1 MHCWVIGRGGMLG
14 SGVEKRLP
22 LAANVYEPKL
32 RFSWNEPD
40 SFAQE
45 IEQEVHDFGKAVAG
59 GPWSIYWCAGVGT
72 VAASEEVLQSEIEN
86 IKRFLTAVKNSPGLI
101 SNQGSLFYSS
111 SAGGIYAGVTSLPI
125 TEQTEAAPRSAYG
138 LQKLKNE
145 EMFGT
150 FGREQGVR
158 VLLGRIANLYGPAQN
173 RSKGQGLVTAIC
185 QSYIRRKPAQI
196 FVGLDTVRNYIY
208 VDDAVKSIVR
218 AMGIVA
224 DMPNGSVETKI
235 IASNQNLTI
244 SAVLKE
250 CQMAFG
256 SAPSVVLSRSRD
268 LAAYPPDLR
277 MKSMNFREA
286 DNFEPTPF
294 VVGAHRVYQNLLK
307 SNQSGQLAEA
317 RN

>member
-1 MHCWVIGRGGMLG
+1 
-14 SGVEKRLP
+14 
-22 LAANVYEPKL
+22 
-32 RFSWNEPD
+32 
-40 SFAQE
+40 
-45 IEQEVHDFGKAVAG
+45 
-59 GPWSIYWCAGVGT
+59 
-72 VAASEEVLQSEIEN
+72 
-86 IKRFLTAVKNSPGLI
+86 
-101 SNQGSLFYSS
+101 
-111 SAGGIYAGVTSLPI
+111 
-125 TEQTEAAPRSAYG
+125 
-138 LQKLKNE
+138 LQKLNNE
-145 EMFGT
+145 EMFGA

-185 QSYIRRKPAQI
+185 QSYIRRKPARI

-208 VDDAVKSIVR
+208 VDDAVESIVR
-218 AMGIVA
+218 AMGIIA

-250 CQMAFG
+250 CQTAFG

-268 LAAYPPDLR
+268 LSAYPPDLR
-277 MKSMNFREA
+277 MKSMNFCDA

-294 VVGAHRVYQNLLK
+294 VVGVHRVYRNLLK
-307 SNQSGQLAEA
+307 SNQAGQLAEA

>member
-1 MHCWVIGRGGMLG
+1 MYCWVIGRGGMLG
-14 SGVEKRLP
+14 SGVEKRLR
-22 LAANVYEPKL
+22 LTTNVYEPKL
-32 RFSWNEPD
+32 GFSWNDPNL
-40 SFAQE
+40 FARE
-45 IEQEVHDFGKAVAG
+45 MEQEVHDFGKVVAG
-59 GPWSIYWCAGVGT
+59 ERWSICWCAGVGT
-72 VAASEEVLQSEIEN
+72 VAASEEVLQNEVEN
-86 IKRFLTAVKNSPGLI
+86 IEHFLAAVKNSPGLR
-101 SNQGSLFYSS
+101 SDQGSLFYSS

-125 TEQTEAAPRSAYG
+125 TEQTEVAPRSAYG

-145 EMFGT
+145 EMFGA

-196 FVGLDTVRNYIY
+196 FVGLDTVRNYVY
-208 VDDAVKSIVR
+208 VDDAVESIVR
-218 AMGIVA
+218 AMSIVA
-224 DMPNGSVETKI
+224 GMPNGSVETKI

-250 CQMAFG
+250 CQTAFG

-268 LAAYPPDLR
+268 LSAYPPDLR
-277 MKSMNFREA
+277 MKSMNFRDA

-294 VVGAHRVYQNLLK
+294 VVGVHKVYQNLLK

-317 RN
+317 KY

>member
-1 MHCWVIGRGGMLG
+1 
-14 SGVEKRLP
+14 
-22 LAANVYEPKL
+22 
-32 RFSWNEPD
+32 
-40 SFAQE
+40 
-45 IEQEVHDFGKAVAG
+45 
-59 GPWSIYWCAGVGT
+59 VGT
-72 VAASEEVLQSEIEN
+72 VAASENALRNKIVN
-86 IKRFLTAVKNSPGLI
+86 IGHFLTAVRNSPGLL
-101 SNQGSLFYSS
+101 SDQGSLFYSS
-111 SAGGIYAGVTSLPI
+111 SAGGVYAGATSLPI
-125 TEQTEAAPRSAYG
+125 TEQTEVVPLSAYG

-145 EMFGT
+145 EIFGT

-185 QSYIRRKPAQI
+185 QSYIRRKPARI

-208 VDDAVKSIVR
+208 VDDAVESIVR

-250 CQMAFG
+250 CQTAFG

-268 LAAYPPDLR
+268 LSAYPPDLR
-277 MKSMNFREA
+277 MKSMNFCDA

-294 VVGAHRVYQNLLK
+294 VVGVHRVYQNLLK
-307 SNQSGQLAEA
+307 SNQAGQLAQA

>member
-1 MHCWVIGRGGMLG
+1 MLG
-14 SGVEKRLP
+14 SGVEKRLR
-22 LAANVYEPKL
+22 LATNVYEPKL

-40 SFAQE
+40 LFARE

-59 GPWSIYWCAGVGT
+59 GQWSIYWCAGVGT
-72 VAASEEVLQSEIEN
+72 VAASENALRNKIVN
-86 IKRFLTAVKNSPGLI
+86 IGHFLTAVRNSPGLL
-101 SNQGSLFYSS
+101 SDQGSLFYSS
-111 SAGGIYAGVTSLPI
+111 SAGGVYAGATSLPI
-125 TEQTEAAPRSAYG
+125 TEQTEVVPLSAYG

-145 EMFGT
+145 EIFGT

-208 VDDAVKSIVR
+208 VDDAVESIVR
-218 AMGIVA
+218 AMGIIA
-224 DMPNGSVETKI
+224 DMPNGLVETKI

-268 LAAYPPDLR
+268 LSAYPPDLR
-277 MKSMNFREA
+277 MKSMNFCDA
-286 DNFEPTPF
+286 DNFESTPF
-294 VVGAHRVYQNLLK
+294 VVGVHRVYQNLLK
-307 SNQSGQLAEA
+307 SNQAGKLAEA

>member
-1 MHCWVIGRGGMLG
+1 MYCWVIGRGGMLG
-14 SGVEKRLP
+14 SGVEKRLR
-22 LAANVYEPKL
+22 LATNLYEPKL

-40 SFAQE
+40 LFARE
-45 IEQEVHDFGKAVAG
+45 IEQEVHDFGKVVAG
-59 GPWSIYWCAGVGT
+59 GTWSIYWCAGVGT
-72 VAASEEVLQSEIEN
+72 VAASEEALRNEIVN
-86 IKRFLTAVKNSPGLI
+86 IGHFLTAIRNSPELH
-101 SNQGSLFYSS
+101 SDQGTLFYSS

-125 TEQTEAAPRSAYG
+125 TEQTEVAPRSAYG

-150 FGREQGVR
+150 FGREQGMR

-208 VDDAVKSIVR
+208 VEDAVESIVR
-218 AMGIVA
+218 AMVIVA

-250 CQMAFG
+250 CQTAFG
-256 SAPSVVLSRSRD
+256 SAPSVVLSQSRD
-268 LAAYPPDLR
+268 LSAYPQDLR
-277 MKSMNFREA
+277 MKSMNFRDA
-286 DNFEPTPF
+286 DNFEPTPI
-294 VVGAHRVYQNLLK
+294 VVGVHRVYQNLLK
-307 SNQSGQLAEA
+307 SNQAGQLAEA

>member
-1 MHCWVIGRGGMLG
+1 MLG
-14 SGVEKRLP
+14 TGVEKRLRS
-22 LAANVYEPKL
+22 ATNVYEPKL

-40 SFAQE
+40 LFARE

-59 GPWSIYWCAGVGT
+59 GQWSIYWCAGVGT
-72 VAASEEVLQSEIEN
+72 VAASENALRNKIVN
-86 IKRFLTAVKNSPGLI
+86 IGHFLTAVRNSPGLL
-101 SNQGSLFYSS
+101 SDQGSLFYSS
-111 SAGGIYAGVTSLPI
+111 SAGGVYAGATSLPI
-125 TEQTEAAPRSAYG
+125 TEQTEVVPLSAYG

-145 EMFGT
+145 EIFGT

-208 VDDAVKSIVR
+208 VDDAVESIVR
-218 AMGIVA
+218 AMGIIA
-224 DMPNGSVETKI
+224 DMPNGLVETKI

-268 LAAYPPDLR
+268 LSAYPPDLR
-277 MKSMNFREA
+277 MKSMNFCDA
-286 DNFEPTPF
+286 DNFESTPF
-294 VVGAHRVYQNLLK
+294 VVGVHRVYQNLLK
-307 SNQSGQLAEA
+307 SNQAGKLAEA